1 MIKQEWK
8 NILKNHWIQIVL
20 VALIL
25 IPSIYTVVFLGSMWD
40 PYGNSG
46 DLPVAVVNKDKAV
59 EYNDKK
65 LDVGDQLVKKL
76 KDNDSLDF
84 HFVNSKEANKGLKD
98 GDYYMVITIP
108 SNFSKNATTLLDK
121 NPKKMV
127 LNYTT
132 NPGTNYVASK
142 MDDSAIA
149 KIKAEVSASVTKTY
163 AETIF
168 TSIGTMSDGFA
179 EASDG
184 TQQLSDG
191 MTQLED
197 GNKTISD
204 NLKVLASSS
213 LTFKDG
219 TNTLTKGLKDYTNGV
234 VTVNNGIYQLKTGVG
249 TLGSATPTL
258 ASGVSDLNTGAQA
271 LNKGVSDYTAGV
283 SQALAGANQ
292 LVENNTEL
300 NAGVKSLGE
309 GAEKLVAGN
318 QQVVDGVKKLQQNLE
333 ASKQKMVASQDSLT
347 QLSKGK
353 KSLDSYATLIKTLN
367 SNAAS
372 LNNQGL
378 TAYAEQLTKIAN
390 TLLLNGMTREQI
402 DQCTIPN
409 VFSLANYLP
418 ASAYPNGIDS
428 YMDSV
433 ATYTTGADTAINTL
447 SSSTKSSLKDLDVA
461 LNGGTLTDGTKVPTG
476 LVSGT
481 QTVQAGLN
489 EVNAKVN
496 GGKYVT
502 VDNDGNIKQVTVDSK
517 DALVAGV
524 QAYTAGVDSLQKGLT
539 QIADNNTALTSGAT
553 ALADGTSKL
562 NSNVPE
568 LTKGITALTSGVD
581 QLATGTSTLVSNN
594 ATLMNGA
601 NQLSDGAGQIS
612 DGASKLAAGS
622 DTLGDGI
629 KSAADGVTTLNDALK
644 SGAEESQID
653 STDKTTDMV
662 ATPVETN
669 HKEISKV
676 ENNGHAMAPYM
687 MSVGLYVTCLAFA
700 LMYPIRHGIKKAENA
715 WKYWASKATVM
726 YTVSTLAAIVM
737 VTALRL
743 INGFEPVNLGLTYL
757 LAILVSAAFM
767 SLVMLLSLTTG
778 FIGDF
783 LLLVF
788 MIVNLGGSAGTYPL
802 DTGPAIY
809 KAIHKFVPYTYSVD
823 GFRKTIS
830 MTAPSISVEI
840 AVFAGILIVCSLLT
854 VVYFKYKNK
863 EDKHTIPQMFEEV
876 NSTKAE

>member
-84 HFVNSKEANKGLKD
+84 HFVNSKEANKGLKN

-234 VTVNNGIYQLKTGVG
+234 VTVNNGIYQLKTGV
-249 TLGSATPTL
+249 
-258 ASGVSDLNTGAQA
+258 
-271 LNKGVSDYTAGV
+271 SDYTAGV
-283 SQALAGANQ
+283 SQALVGANQ
-292 LVENNTEL
+292 LVENNTAL
-300 NAGVKSLGE
+300 NEGVKALGE

-333 ASKQKMVASQDSLT
+333 TSKKTMAASQDSLT

-378 TAYAEQLTKIAN
+378 TAYADQLTKIAN

-402 DQCTIPN
+402 DQCTIPG

-433 ATYTTGADTAINTL
+433 ATYTTGASTAINTL
-447 SSSTKSSLKDLDVA
+447 SSSTKSSLNDLDAA

-539 QIADNNTALTSGAT
+539 QIAGNNTT
-553 ALADGTSKL
+553 
-562 NSNVPE
+562 
-568 LTKGITALTSGVD
+568 LTSGVD

-644 SGAEESQID
+644 SGAEESKID

-662 ATPVETN
+662 ATPVETS

-687 MSVGLYVTCLAFA
+687 MSVGLYVACLAFA

-863 EDKHTIPQMFEEV
+863 EDKHAIPQMFEEV

>member
-84 HFVNSKEANKGLKD
+84 HFVNSKEANKGLKN

-300 NAGVKSLGE
+300 NTGVKALGE

-318 QQVVDGVKKLQQNLE
+318 QQVVDGVKKLQENLE
-333 ASKQKMVASQDSLT
+333 TSKKTMAASQDSLT
-347 QLSKGK
+347 QLSDGK
-353 KSLDSYATLIKTLN
+353 TSLDNYATLIKTLN
-367 SNAAS
+367 AS
-372 LNNQGL
+372 GDAKKQGIASKLL
-378 TAYAEQLTKIAN
+378 TSGMSRAEIDAYRLT
-390 TLLLNGMTREQI
+390 
-402 DQCTIPN
+402 
-409 VFSLANYLP
+409 NYFP
-418 ASAYPNGIDS
+418 VDKYKDGVAS
-428 YMDSV
+428 YMDLV
-433 ATYTTGADTAINTL
+433 ATYTTGASTAINTL
-447 SSSTKSSLKDLDVA
+447 SSSTKSSLNDLDAA

-644 SGAEESQID
+644 SGAEESKID

-662 ATPVETN
+662 ATPVETS

-863 EDKHTIPQMFEEV
+863 EDKHAIPQMFEEV

>member
-234 VTVNNGIYQLKTGVG
+234 VTVNNGIYQLKTGV
-249 TLGSATPTL
+249 
-258 ASGVSDLNTGAQA
+258 
-271 LNKGVSDYTAGV
+271 SDYTSGV
-283 SQALAGANQ
+283 SQALVGANQ

-300 NAGVKSLGE
+300 NAGVKALGE

-318 QQVVDGVKKLQQNLE
+318 QQVVDGVKKLQENLE
-333 ASKQKMVASQDSLT
+333 TSKKTMAASQDSLT
-347 QLSKGK
+347 QLSDGK
-353 KSLDSYATLIKTLN
+353 TSLDNYATLIKTLN
-367 SNAAS
+367 AS
-372 LNNQGL
+372 GDAQKQGIASKLLTSGMSRAEIDAYGL
-378 TAYAEQLTKIAN
+378 T
-390 TLLLNGMTREQI
+390 
-402 DQCTIPN
+402 
-409 VFSLANYLP
+409 NYFP
-418 ASAYPNGIDS
+418 VDKYKDGVAS

-433 ATYTTGADTAINTL
+433 ATYTTGASTAINTL

-539 QIADNNTALTSGAT
+539 QIADNNTALTSG
-553 ALADGTSKL
+553 
-562 NSNVPE
+562 
-568 LTKGITALTSGVD
+568 VD
-581 QLATGTSTLVSNN
+581 QLTSGTSTLVSNN

-629 KSAADGVTTLNDALK
+629 KSAADGVTTLNGALK
-644 SGAEESQID
+644 SGAEESKID
-653 STDKTTDMV
+653 STNKTTDMV
-662 ATPVETN
+662 ATPVETS

-863 EDKHTIPQMFEEV
+863 EDKHAIPQMFEEV

>member
-65 LDVGDQLVKKL
+65 LDVGDQLVSKL

-149 KIKAEVSASVTKTY
+149 KIKAEVSSSVTKTY

-219 TNTLTKGLKDYTNGV
+219 TNTLTKGLKDYTDGV

-249 TLGSATPTL
+249 ALGSATPTL
-258 ASGVSDLNTGAQA
+258 ASGISQLDSGANT
-271 LNKGVSDYTAGV
+271 LSKGVSDYTAGV

-292 LVENNTEL
+292 LVENNTAL
-300 NAGVKSLGE
+300 NAGVSALGE

-318 QQVVDGVKKLQQNLE
+318 QQVVDGLATVSASLQSSLSEDNVAKIQE
-333 ASKQKMVASQDSLT
+333 ATSGNDSLV
-347 QLSKGK
+347 S
-353 KSLDSYATLIKTLN
+353 
-367 SNAAS
+367 
-372 LNNQGL
+372 
-378 TAYAEQLTKIAN
+378 AN
-390 TLLLNGMTREQI
+390 TLLNGMLGNEQLK
-402 DQCTIPN
+402 Q
-409 VFSLANYLP
+409 LGLKWL
-418 ASAYPNGIDS
+418 DS
-428 YMDSV
+428 NLSETE
-433 ATYTTGADTAINTL
+433 ATMAGTAIATATGKTEQEKAVIIGTLNKYSYNAIVSKVSSGNKEAISKL
-447 SSSTKSSLKDLDVA
+447 SSGLTELNAAV
-461 LNGGTLTDGTKVPTG
+461 NGGTIHDASGKEVQTEG
-476 LVSGT
+476 LLKGSK
-481 QTVQAGLN
+481 TVQAGLN
-489 EVNAKVN
+489 NVSASLN
-496 GGKYVT
+496 GGTYIN
-502 VDNDGNIKQVTVDSK
+502 DNGTTTEIKAEN
-517 DALVAGV
+517 ALVSGV
-524 QAYTAGVDSLQKGLT
+524 QAYTAGVTSLQEGLQ
-539 QIADNNTALTSGAT
+539 QIAGNNTALTSGAT

-562 NSNVPE
+562 NSNVPA
-568 LTKGITALTSGVD
+568 LTQGITALTKGVD

-601 NQLSDGAGQIS
+601 NQLASGAGQIS
-612 DGASKLAAGS
+612 DGAGKLAAGS

-644 SGAEESQID
+644 SGAEESKID

-662 ATPVETN
+662 ATPVETS

-687 MSVGLYVTCLAFA
+687 MSVGLYVACLAFA

-715 WKYWASKATVM
+715 LKYWASKATVM
-726 YTVSTLAAIVM
+726 YTVSTLAAIAM

-767 SLVMLLSLTTG
+767 SLVILLSLTTG

-788 MIVNLGGSAGTYPL
+788 MIINLGGSAGTYPL

-830 MTAPSISVEI
+830 MTAPSLSVEF
-840 AVFAGILIVCSLLT
+840 AVFVGIIVVCSILT
-854 VVYFKYKNK
+854 IVYFKYKNK
-863 EDKHTIPQMFEEV
+863 EDKHVIPQMFEEV

>member
-84 HFVNSKEANKGLKD
+84 HFVNSKEANKGLKN

-234 VTVNNGIYQLKTGVG
+234 VTVNNGIYQLKTGV
-249 TLGSATPTL
+249 
-258 ASGVSDLNTGAQA
+258 
-271 LNKGVSDYTAGV
+271 SDYTAGV
-283 SQALAGANQ
+283 SQALVGANQ
-292 LVENNTEL
+292 LVENNTAL
-300 NAGVKSLGE
+300 NEGVKALGE

-318 QQVVDGVKKLQQNLE
+318 QQVVDGVKKLQENLE
-333 ASKQKMVASQDSLT
+333 TSKKTMAASQDSLT
-347 QLSKGK
+347 QLSDGK
-353 KSLDSYATLIKTLN
+353 TSLDNYATLIKTLN
-367 SNAAS
+367 AS
-372 LNNQGL
+372 GDAQKQGIASKLLTSGMSRAEIDAYGL
-378 TAYAEQLTKIAN
+378 T
-390 TLLLNGMTREQI
+390 
-402 DQCTIPN
+402 
-409 VFSLANYLP
+409 NYFP
-418 ASAYPNGIDS
+418 VDKYKDGVAS

-433 ATYTTGADTAINTL
+433 AAYTTGASTAINTL
-447 SSSTKSSLKDLDVA
+447 SSSTKSSLNDLDAA

-502 VDNDGNIKQVTVDSK
+502 VDNDGNIQQVTVDSK

-539 QIADNNTALTSGAT
+539 QIAGNNTT
-553 ALADGTSKL
+553 
-562 NSNVPE
+562 
-568 LTKGITALTSGVD
+568 LTSGVD

-644 SGAEESQID
+644 SGAEESKID

-662 ATPVETN
+662 ATPVETS

-687 MSVGLYVTCLAFA
+687 MSVGLYVACLAFA

-726 YTVSTLAAIVM
+726 YTVSTLAAIIM

>member
-84 HFVNSKEANKGLKD
+84 HFVNSKEANKGLKN

-249 TLGSATPTL
+249 
-258 ASGVSDLNTGAQA
+258 
-271 LNKGVSDYTAGV
+271 DYTAGV

-292 LVENNTEL
+292 LVENNTAL
-300 NAGVKSLGE
+300 NVGVKALGE

-318 QQVVDGVKKLQQNLE
+318 QQVVDGVKKLQENLE
-333 ASKQKMVASQDSLT
+333 TSKKTMAASQDSLT

-378 TAYAEQLTKIAN
+378 TAYADQLTKIAN
-390 TLLLNGMTREQI
+390 TLLLNGMTRDQI
-402 DQCTIPN
+402 DQCTIPG

-418 ASAYPNGIDS
+418 ASTYPNGIDS

-447 SSSTKSSLKDLDVA
+447 SSSTKSSLNDLDAA

-539 QIADNNTALTSGAT
+539 QIADNNTT
-553 ALADGTSKL
+553 
-562 NSNVPE
+562 
-568 LTKGITALTSGVD
+568 LTSGVD

-644 SGAEESQID
+644 SGAEESKID

-662 ATPVETN
+662 ATPVETS

-809 KAIHKFVPYTYSVD
+809 KVIHKFVPYTYSVD

-840 AVFAGILIVCSLLT
+840 AVFAGIFIVCSLLT

-863 EDKHTIPQMFEEV
+863 EDKHAIPQMFEEV

>member
-292 LVENNTEL
+292 LVENNTAL
-300 NAGVKSLGE
+300 NAGVKALGE
-309 GAEKLVAGN
+309 GAEKLVVGN
-318 QQVVDGVKKLQQNLE
+318 QQVVDGVKKLQENLE
-333 ASKQKMVASQDSLT
+333 TSKKTIAASQDSLT
-347 QLSKGK
+347 QLSDGK
-353 KSLDSYATLIKTLN
+353 TSLDNYATLIKTLN
-367 SNAAS
+367 AS
-372 LNNQGL
+372 GDAKKQGIASKLLTSGMSRAEIDAYGL
-378 TAYAEQLTKIAN
+378 TKYFPVDKYKDGVA
-390 TLLLNGMTREQI
+390 
-402 DQCTIPN
+402 
-409 VFSLANYLP
+409 
-418 ASAYPNGIDS
+418 S

-433 ATYTTGADTAINTL
+433 ATYTTGASTAINTL
-447 SSSTKSSLKDLDVA
+447 SSSTKSSLNDLDAA

-629 KSAADGVTTLNDALK
+629 KSAADGVTTLNGALK
-644 SGAEESQID
+644 SGAEESKID

-662 ATPVETN
+662 ATPVETS

-863 EDKHTIPQMFEEV
+863 EDKHAIPQMFEEV

>member
-234 VTVNNGIYQLKTGVG
+234 VTVNNGIYQLKTGV
-249 TLGSATPTL
+249 
-258 ASGVSDLNTGAQA
+258 
-271 LNKGVSDYTAGV
+271 SDYTSGV
-283 SQALAGANQ
+283 SQALVGANQ

-300 NAGVKSLGE
+300 NAGVKALGE

-318 QQVVDGVKKLQQNLE
+318 QQVVDGVKKLQENLE
-333 ASKQKMVASQDSLT
+333 TSKKTMAASQDSLT
-347 QLSKGK
+347 QLSDGK
-353 KSLDSYATLIKTLN
+353 TSLDNYATLIKTLN
-367 SNAAS
+367 AS
-372 LNNQGL
+372 GDAQKQGIASKLLTSGMSRAEIDAYGL
-378 TAYAEQLTKIAN
+378 T
-390 TLLLNGMTREQI
+390 
-402 DQCTIPN
+402 
-409 VFSLANYLP
+409 NYFP
-418 ASAYPNGIDS
+418 VDKYKDGVAS

-433 ATYTTGADTAINTL
+433 ATYTTGASTAINTL

-539 QIADNNTALTSGAT
+539 QIADNNTALTSG
-553 ALADGTSKL
+553 
-562 NSNVPE
+562 
-568 LTKGITALTSGVD
+568 VD
-581 QLATGTSTLVSNN
+581 QLTSGTSTLVSNN

-612 DGASKLAAGS
+612 GGASKLAAGS

-644 SGAEESQID
+644 SGAEESKID

-662 ATPVETN
+662 ATPVETS

-743 INGFEPVNLGLTYL
+743 INGFEPVNLDLTYL

>member
-234 VTVNNGIYQLKTGVG
+234 VTVNNGIYQLKTGV
-249 TLGSATPTL
+249 
-258 ASGVSDLNTGAQA
+258 
-271 LNKGVSDYTAGV
+271 SDYTSGV
-283 SQALAGANQ
+283 SQALVGANQ

-300 NAGVKSLGE
+300 NAGVKALGE

-318 QQVVDGVKKLQQNLE
+318 QQVVDGVKKLQENLE
-333 ASKQKMVASQDSLT
+333 TSKKTMAASQDSLT
-347 QLSKGK
+347 QLSDGK
-353 KSLDSYATLIKTLN
+353 TSLDNYATLIKTLN
-367 SNAAS
+367 AS
-372 LNNQGL
+372 GDAQKQGIASKLLTSGMSRAEIDAYGL
-378 TAYAEQLTKIAN
+378 T
-390 TLLLNGMTREQI
+390 
-402 DQCTIPN
+402 
-409 VFSLANYLP
+409 NYFP
-418 ASAYPNGIDS
+418 VDKYKDGVAS

-433 ATYTTGADTAINTL
+433 ATYTTGASTAINTL

-539 QIADNNTALTSGAT
+539 QIADNNTALTSG
-553 ALADGTSKL
+553 
-562 NSNVPE
+562 
-568 LTKGITALTSGVD
+568 VD
-581 QLATGTSTLVSNN
+581 QLTSGTSTLVSNN

-644 SGAEESQID
+644 SGAEESKID

-662 ATPVETN
+662 ATPVETS

>member
-84 HFVNSKEANKGLKD
+84 HFVNSKEANKGLKN

-108 SNFSKNATTLLDK
+108 RNFSKNATTLLDK

-249 TLGSATPTL
+249 
-258 ASGVSDLNTGAQA
+258 
-271 LNKGVSDYTAGV
+271 DYTAGV

-292 LVENNTEL
+292 LVENNTAL
-300 NAGVKSLGE
+300 NEGVKALGE

-318 QQVVDGVKKLQQNLE
+318 QQVVDGVKKLQENLE
-333 ASKQKMVASQDSLT
+333 TSKKTMAASQDSLT

-378 TAYAEQLTKIAN
+378 TAYADQLTKIAN

-402 DQCTIPN
+402 DQCTIPG

-418 ASAYPNGIDS
+418 ASAYPNGIAS

-433 ATYTTGADTAINTL
+433 ATYTTGASTAINTL
-447 SSSTKSSLKDLDVA
+447 SSSTKSSLNDLDAA

-517 DALVAGV
+517 DALVSGV

-539 QIADNNTALTSGAT
+539 QIADNN
-553 ALADGTSKL
+553 
-562 NSNVPE
+562 
-568 LTKGITALTSGVD
+568 TALTSGVD

-644 SGAEESQID
+644 SGAEESKID

-662 ATPVETN
+662 ATPVETS

-687 MSVGLYVTCLAFA
+687 MSVGLYVACLAFA

>member
-234 VTVNNGIYQLKTGVG
+234 VAVNNGIYQLKTGVG

-292 LVENNTEL
+292 LVENNTAL
-300 NAGVKSLGE
+300 NAGVKALGE
-309 GAEKLVAGN
+309 GAEKLVVGN
-318 QQVVDGVKKLQQNLE
+318 QQVVDGVKKLQENLE
-333 ASKQKMVASQDSLT
+333 TSKKTMAASQDSLT
-347 QLSKGK
+347 QLSDGK
-353 KSLDSYATLIKTLN
+353 TSLDNYATLIKTLN
-367 SNAAS
+367 SSGDAQKQGIAS
-372 LNNQGL
+372 KLLTSGMSRAEIDAYGL
-378 TAYAEQLTKIAN
+378 TKYFPVDKYKDGVA
-390 TLLLNGMTREQI
+390 
-402 DQCTIPN
+402 
-409 VFSLANYLP
+409 
-418 ASAYPNGIDS
+418 S

-433 ATYTTGADTAINTL
+433 ATYTTGASTAINTL
-447 SSSTKSSLKDLDVA
+447 SSSTKSSLNDLDAA

-629 KSAADGVTTLNDALK
+629 KSAADGVTTLNGALK
-644 SGAEESQID
+644 SGAEESKID
-653 STDKTTDMV
+653 STDKTTDML
-662 ATPVETN
+662 ATPVETS

-863 EDKHTIPQMFEEV
+863 EDKHAIPQMFEEV

>member
-46 DLPVAVVNKDKAV
+46 NLPVAVVNKDKAV
-59 EYNDKK
+59 DYNDKK
-65 LDVGDQLVKKL
+65 LDVGNQLVDKL

-292 LVENNTEL
+292 LVENNTAL
-300 NAGVKSLGE
+300 NVGVKALGE
-309 GAEKLVAGN
+309 GAEKLVVGN
-318 QQVVDGVKKLQQNLE
+318 QQVVDGVKKLQENLE
-333 ASKQKMVASQDSLT
+333 TSKKTMAASQDSLT
-347 QLSKGK
+347 QLSDGK
-353 KSLDSYATLIKTLN
+353 TSLDNYATLIKTLN
-367 SNAAS
+367 AS
-372 LNNQGL
+372 GDAKKQGIASKLLTSGMSRAEIDAYGL
-378 TAYAEQLTKIAN
+378 TKYFPVDKYKDGVA
-390 TLLLNGMTREQI
+390 
-402 DQCTIPN
+402 
-409 VFSLANYLP
+409 
-418 ASAYPNGIDS
+418 S

-433 ATYTTGADTAINTL
+433 ATYTTGASTAINTL
-447 SSSTKSSLKDLDVA
+447 SSSTKSSLNDLDAA

-629 KSAADGVTTLNDALK
+629 KSAADGVTTLNGALK

-662 ATPVETN
+662 ATPVETS

-863 EDKHTIPQMFEEV
+863 EDKHAIPQMFEEV

>member
-46 DLPVAVVNKDKAV
+46 NLPVAVVNKDKAV
-59 EYNDKK
+59 DYNDKK
-65 LDVGDQLVKKL
+65 LDVGNQLVDKL

-258 ASGVSDLNTGAQA
+258 ASGVSDLNAGAQA

-292 LVENNTEL
+292 LVENNTAL
-300 NAGVKSLGE
+300 NAGVKALGE
-309 GAEKLVAGN
+309 GAEKLVVGN
-318 QQVVDGVKKLQQNLE
+318 QQVVDGVKKLQENLE
-333 ASKQKMVASQDSLT
+333 TSKKTMAASQDSLT
-347 QLSKGK
+347 QLSDGK
-353 KSLDSYATLIKTLN
+353 KSLDNYATLIKTLN
-367 SNAAS
+367 SSGDAQKQGIAS
-372 LNNQGL
+372 KLLTSGMSRAEIDAYGL
-378 TAYAEQLTKIAN
+378 TKYFPVDKYKDGVA
-390 TLLLNGMTREQI
+390 
-402 DQCTIPN
+402 
-409 VFSLANYLP
+409 
-418 ASAYPNGIDS
+418 S

-433 ATYTTGADTAINTL
+433 ATYTTGASTAINTL
-447 SSSTKSSLKDLDVA
+447 SSSTKSSLNDLDAA
-461 LNGGTLTDGTKVPTG
+461 LNGGILTDGTKVPTG

-629 KSAADGVTTLNDALK
+629 KSAADGVTTLNGALK
-644 SGAEESQID
+644 SGAEESKID

-662 ATPVETN
+662 ATPVETS

-863 EDKHTIPQMFEEV
+863 EDKHAIPQMFEEV

>member
-84 HFVNSKEANKGLKD
+84 HFVNSKEANKGLKN

-168 TSIGTMSDGFA
+168 TSIGTMSNGFA

-300 NAGVKSLGE
+300 NAGVKALGE

-318 QQVVDGVKKLQQNLE
+318 QQVVDGVKKLQENLE
-333 ASKQKMVASQDSLT
+333 TSKKTMAASQDSLT
-347 QLSKGK
+347 QLSDGK
-353 KSLDSYATLIKTLN
+353 TSLDNYATLIKTLN
-367 SNAAS
+367 AS
-372 LNNQGL
+372 GDAQKQGIASKLLTSGMSRAEIVAYGL
-378 TAYAEQLTKIAN
+378 T
-390 TLLLNGMTREQI
+390 
-402 DQCTIPN
+402 
-409 VFSLANYLP
+409 NYFP
-418 ASAYPNGIDS
+418 VDKYKDGVAS

-433 ATYTTGADTAINTL
+433 ATYTTGASTAINTL
-447 SSSTKSSLKDLDVA
+447 SSSTKSSLNDLDAA

-539 QIADNNTALTSGAT
+539 QIADNNTALTSG
-553 ALADGTSKL
+553 
-562 NSNVPE
+562 
-568 LTKGITALTSGVD
+568 VD

-644 SGAEESQID
+644 SGAEESKID

-662 ATPVETN
+662 ATPVETS

-863 EDKHTIPQMFEEV
+863 EDKHAIPQMFEEV

>member
-84 HFVNSKEANKGLKD
+84 HFVNSKEANKGLKN

-219 TNTLTKGLKDYTNGV
+219 TNTLTKGLKNYTNGV

-249 TLGSATPTL
+249 
-258 ASGVSDLNTGAQA
+258 
-271 LNKGVSDYTAGV
+271 DYTAGV

-292 LVENNTEL
+292 LVENNTAL
-300 NAGVKSLGE
+300 NEGVKALGE

-318 QQVVDGVKKLQQNLE
+318 QQVVDGVKKLQENLE
-333 ASKQKMVASQDSLT
+333 TSKKTMAASQDSLT

-378 TAYAEQLTKIAN
+378 TAYADQLTKIAN

-402 DQCTIPN
+402 DQCTIPG

-447 SSSTKSSLKDLDVA
+447 SSSTKSSLNDLDAA

-539 QIADNNTALTSGAT
+539 QIAGNNTT
-553 ALADGTSKL
+553 
-562 NSNVPE
+562 
-568 LTKGITALTSGVD
+568 LTSGVD

-644 SGAEESQID
+644 SGAEESKID

-662 ATPVETN
+662 ATPVETS

-687 MSVGLYVTCLAFA
+687 MSVGLYVACLAFA

>member
-46 DLPVAVVNKDKAV
+46 NLPVAVVNKDKAV
-59 EYNDKK
+59 DYNDKK
-65 LDVGDQLVKKL
+65 LDVGNQLVDKL

-234 VTVNNGIYQLKTGVG
+234 VAVNNGIYQLKTGVG

-258 ASGVSDLNTGAQA
+258 ASGVSDLNIGAQA

-292 LVENNTEL
+292 LVENNTAL
-300 NAGVKSLGE
+300 NAGVKALGE
-309 GAEKLVAGN
+309 GAEKLVVGN
-318 QQVVDGVKKLQQNLE
+318 QQVVDGVKKLQENLE
-333 ASKQKMVASQDSLT
+333 TSKKTMAASQDSLT
-347 QLSKGK
+347 QLSDGK
-353 KSLDSYATLIKTLN
+353 TSLDNYATLIKTLN
-367 SNAAS
+367 AS
-372 LNNQGL
+372 GDAKKQGIASKLLTSGMSRAEIDAYGL
-378 TAYAEQLTKIAN
+378 TKYFPVDKYKDGVA
-390 TLLLNGMTREQI
+390 
-402 DQCTIPN
+402 
-409 VFSLANYLP
+409 
-418 ASAYPNGIDS
+418 S

-433 ATYTTGADTAINTL
+433 ATYTTGASTAINTL
-447 SSSTKSSLKDLDVA
+447 SSSTKSSLNDLDAA

-644 SGAEESQID
+644 SGAEESKID

-662 ATPVETN
+662 ATPVETS

-863 EDKHTIPQMFEEV
+863 EDKHAIPQMFEEV

>member
-84 HFVNSKEANKGLKD
+84 HFVNSKEANKGLKN

-234 VTVNNGIYQLKTGVG
+234 VAVNNGIYQLKTGVG

-258 ASGVSDLNTGAQA
+258 ASGVSDLNAGAQA

-292 LVENNTEL
+292 LVENNTAL
-300 NAGVKSLGE
+300 NAGVKALGE
-309 GAEKLVAGN
+309 GAEKLVVGN
-318 QQVVDGVKKLQQNLE
+318 QQVVDGVKKLQENLE
-333 ASKQKMVASQDSLT
+333 TSKKTMAASQDSLT
-347 QLSKGK
+347 QLSDGK
-353 KSLDSYATLIKTLN
+353 TSLDNYATLIKTLN
-367 SNAAS
+367 AS
-372 LNNQGL
+372 GDAKKQGIASKLLTSGMSRAEIDAYGL
-378 TAYAEQLTKIAN
+378 TKYFPVDKYKDGVA
-390 TLLLNGMTREQI
+390 
-402 DQCTIPN
+402 
-409 VFSLANYLP
+409 
-418 ASAYPNGIDS
+418 S

-433 ATYTTGADTAINTL
+433 ATYTTGASTAINTL
-447 SSSTKSSLKDLDVA
+447 SSSTKSSLNDLDAA

-568 LTKGITALTSGVD
+568 LTKGITALTSAVD

-662 ATPVETN
+662 ATPVETS

-863 EDKHTIPQMFEEV
+863 EDKHAIPQMFEEV

>member
-84 HFVNSKEANKGLKD
+84 HFVNSKEANKGLRN

-292 LVENNTEL
+292 LVENNTAL
-300 NAGVKSLGE
+300 NAGVKALGE

-318 QQVVDGVKKLQQNLE
+318 QQVVDGVKKLQENLE
-333 ASKQKMVASQDSLT
+333 TSKKTMAASQDSLT
-347 QLSKGK
+347 QLSDGK
-353 KSLDSYATLIKTLN
+353 TSLDNYATLIKTLN
-367 SNAAS
+367 AS
-372 LNNQGL
+372 GDAQKQGIASKLLTSGMSRAEIDAYGL
-378 TAYAEQLTKIAN
+378 TKYFPVDKYKDGVA
-390 TLLLNGMTREQI
+390 
-402 DQCTIPN
+402 
-409 VFSLANYLP
+409 
-418 ASAYPNGIDS
+418 S

-433 ATYTTGADTAINTL
+433 ATYTTGASTAINTL
-447 SSSTKSSLKDLDVA
+447 SSSTKSSLNDLDAA

-476 LVSGT
+476 LISGT

-612 DGASKLAAGS
+612 DGASKLSTGS

-644 SGAEESQID
+644 SGAEESKID

-662 ATPVETN
+662 ATPVETS

-743 INGFEPVNLGLTYL
+743 INGFEPVNLDLTYL

-863 EDKHTIPQMFEEV
+863 EDKHAIPQMFEEV

>member
-234 VTVNNGIYQLKTGVG
+234 VTVNNGIYQLKTGV
-249 TLGSATPTL
+249 
-258 ASGVSDLNTGAQA
+258 
-271 LNKGVSDYTAGV
+271 SDYTSGV
-283 SQALAGANQ
+283 SQALVGANQ

-300 NAGVKSLGE
+300 NAGVKALGE

-318 QQVVDGVKKLQQNLE
+318 QQVVDGVKKLQENLE
-333 ASKQKMVASQDSLT
+333 TSKKTMAVSQDSLT
-347 QLSKGK
+347 QLSDGK
-353 KSLDSYATLIKTLN
+353 TSLDNYATLIKTLN
-367 SNAAS
+367 AS
-372 LNNQGL
+372 GDAQKQGIASKLLTSGMSRAEIDAYGL
-378 TAYAEQLTKIAN
+378 T
-390 TLLLNGMTREQI
+390 
-402 DQCTIPN
+402 
-409 VFSLANYLP
+409 NYFP
-418 ASAYPNGIDS
+418 VDKYKDGVAS

-433 ATYTTGADTAINTL
+433 ATYTTGASTAINTL

-539 QIADNNTALTSGAT
+539 QIADNNTALTSG
-553 ALADGTSKL
+553 
-562 NSNVPE
+562 
-568 LTKGITALTSGVD
+568 VD
-581 QLATGTSTLVSNN
+581 QLTSGTSTLVSNN

-629 KSAADGVTTLNDALK
+629 KSAADGVTTLNGALK
-644 SGAEESQID
+644 SGAEESKID

-662 ATPVETN
+662 ATPVETS

-830 MTAPSISVEI
+830 MIAPSISVEI

-863 EDKHTIPQMFEEV
+863 EDKHAIPQMFEEV

>member
-84 HFVNSKEANKGLKD
+84 HFVNSKEANKGLKN

-234 VTVNNGIYQLKTGVG
+234 VTVNNGIYQLKTGV
-249 TLGSATPTL
+249 
-258 ASGVSDLNTGAQA
+258 
-271 LNKGVSDYTAGV
+271 SDYTAGV
-283 SQALAGANQ
+283 SQALVGANQ
-292 LVENNTEL
+292 LVENNTAL
-300 NAGVKSLGE
+300 NEGVKALGE

-318 QQVVDGVKKLQQNLE
+318 QQVVDGVKKLQENLE
-333 ASKQKMVASQDSLT
+333 TSKKTMAASQDSLT

-378 TAYAEQLTKIAN
+378 TAYADQLTKIAN

-402 DQCTIPN
+402 DQCTIPG

-433 ATYTTGADTAINTL
+433 ATYTTGASTAINTL
-447 SSSTKSSLKDLDVA
+447 SSSTKSSLNDLDAA

-502 VDNDGNIKQVTVDSK
+502 VDKDGNIKQVTVDSK

-539 QIADNNTALTSGAT
+539 QIADNNTT
-553 ALADGTSKL
+553 
-562 NSNVPE
+562 
-568 LTKGITALTSGVD
+568 LTSGVD

-601 NQLSDGAGQIS
+601 GQISDGAGQIS

-644 SGAEESQID
+644 SGAEESKID

-662 ATPVETN
+662 ATPVETS

-863 EDKHTIPQMFEEV
+863 EDKHAIPQMFEEV

>member
-84 HFVNSKEANKGLKD
+84 HFVNSKEANKGLKN

-292 LVENNTEL
+292 LVENNTAL
-300 NAGVKSLGE
+300 NAGVKALGE
-309 GAEKLVAGN
+309 GAEKLVVGN
-318 QQVVDGVKKLQQNLE
+318 QQVVDGVKKLQENLE
-333 ASKQKMVASQDSLT
+333 TSKKTMAASQDSLT
-347 QLSKGK
+347 QLSDGK
-353 KSLDSYATLIKTLN
+353 TSLDNYATLIKTLN
-367 SNAAS
+367 SSGDAQKQGIAS
-372 LNNQGL
+372 KLLTSGMSRAEIDAYGL
-378 TAYAEQLTKIAN
+378 TKYFPVDKYKDGVA
-390 TLLLNGMTREQI
+390 
-402 DQCTIPN
+402 
-409 VFSLANYLP
+409 
-418 ASAYPNGIDS
+418 S

-433 ATYTTGADTAINTL
+433 ATYTTGASTAINTL
-447 SSSTKSSLKDLDVA
+447 SSSTKSSLNDLDAA

-539 QIADNNTALTSGAT
+539 QIADNNKALTSGAT

-629 KSAADGVTTLNDALK
+629 KSAADGVTTLNGALK
-644 SGAEESQID
+644 SGAEESKID

-662 ATPVETN
+662 ATPVETS

-863 EDKHTIPQMFEEV
+863 EDKHAIPQMFEEV

>member
-65 LDVGDQLVKKL
+65 LDVGDQLVSNL

-108 SNFSKNATTLLDK
+108 KNFSKNATTLLDK

-168 TSIGTMSDGFA
+168 SSIGTMSDGFA

-219 TNTLTKGLKDYTNGV
+219 TNTLTKGLKSYTDGV
-234 VTVNNGIYQLKTGVG
+234 VTVNNGIYQLKNGVG

-258 ASGVSDLNTGAQA
+258 AKGIGDLNTGAQS
-271 LNKGVSDYTAGV
+271 LSKGVSDYTAGV
-283 SQALAGANQ
+283 NQALAGANQ
-292 LVENNTEL
+292 LVANNEALTSG
-300 NAGVKSLGE
+300 ATKLGK
-309 GAEKLVAGN
+309 GAKDLVAGN
-318 QQVVDGVKKLQQNLE
+318 QQVVDGLTTVSASLQSSLSEDN
-333 ASKQKMVASQDSLT
+333 QKDLNKAVSANDSLKTISGVLT
-347 QLSKGK
+347 QLLENDLTKQYAIDWMNTKMPEAVYNKLVAVKPELAAAKEVLLNYSYNDFVNEVTSGNKKAISKLSSG
-353 KSLDSYATLIKTLN
+353 LTEL
-367 SNAAS
+367 NAA
-372 LNNQGL
+372 
-378 TAYAEQLTKIAN
+378 
-390 TLLLNGMTREQI
+390 
-402 DQCTIPN
+402 
-409 VFSLANYLP
+409 V
-418 ASAYPNGIDS
+418 
-428 YMDSV
+428 
-433 ATYTTGADTAINTL
+433 
-447 SSSTKSSLKDLDVA
+447 
-461 LNGGTLTDGTKVPTG
+461 NGGTIHDASGKEVQTEG
-476 LVSGT
+476 LLKGSKS
-481 QTVQAGLN
+481 VQAGLN
-489 EVNAKVN
+489 NVSASLN
-496 GGKYVT
+496 GGTYIN
-502 VDNDGNIKQVTVDSK
+502 DNGTTTEIKAEN
-517 DALVAGV
+517 ALVAGIKT
-524 QAYTAGVDSLQKGLT
+524 YTAGVTSLQEGLST
-539 QIADNNTALTSGAT
+539 IAGNNTTLTSGAS
-553 ALADGTSKL
+553 ALAKGTSQL
-562 NSNVPE
+562 NSNVPA
-568 LTKGITALTSGVD
+568 LTQGITALSSGVD
-581 QLATGTSTLVSNN
+581 QLANGTSTLVSNN
-594 ATLMNGA
+594 STLMNGA
-601 NQLSDGAGQIS
+601 NQLSSGAGQIS
-612 DGASKLAAGS
+612 DGAGKLAAGS
-622 DTLGDGI
+622 DTLGEGI
-629 KSAADGVTTLNDALK
+629 ESAADGVNTLNDALK
-644 SGAEESQID
+644 SGAEESKID

-662 ATPVETN
+662 ATPVETS

-863 EDKHTIPQMFEEV
+863 EDKHVIPQMFEEV

>member
-84 HFVNSKEANKGLKD
+84 HFVNSKEANKGLKN

-292 LVENNTEL
+292 LVENNTAL
-300 NAGVKSLGE
+300 NAGVKALGE
-309 GAEKLVAGN
+309 GAEKLVVGN
-318 QQVVDGVKKLQQNLE
+318 QQVVDGVKKLQENLE
-333 ASKQKMVASQDSLT
+333 TSKKTMAASQDSLT
-347 QLSKGK
+347 QLSDGK
-353 KSLDSYATLIKTLN
+353 TSLDNYATLIKTLN
-367 SNAAS
+367 AS
-372 LNNQGL
+372 GDAQKQGIASKLLTSGMSRAEIDAYGL
-378 TAYAEQLTKIAN
+378 TKYFPVDKYKDGVA
-390 TLLLNGMTREQI
+390 
-402 DQCTIPN
+402 
-409 VFSLANYLP
+409 
-418 ASAYPNGIDS
+418 S

-433 ATYTTGADTAINTL
+433 ATYTTGASTAINTL
-447 SSSTKSSLKDLDVA
+447 SSSTKSSLNDLDAA

-662 ATPVETN
+662 ATPVETS

-863 EDKHTIPQMFEEV
+863 EDKHAIPQMFEEV

>member
-84 HFVNSKEANKGLKD
+84 HFVNSKEANKGLKN

-292 LVENNTEL
+292 LVENNTAL
-300 NAGVKSLGE
+300 NAGVKALGE

-318 QQVVDGVKKLQQNLE
+318 QQVVDGVKKLQENLE
-333 ASKQKMVASQDSLT
+333 TSKKTMAASQDSLT
-347 QLSKGK
+347 QLSDGK
-353 KSLDSYATLIKTLN
+353 TSLDNYATLIKTLN
-367 SNAAS
+367 AS
-372 LNNQGL
+372 GDAQKQGIASKLLTSGMSRAEIDAYGL
-378 TAYAEQLTKIAN
+378 TKYFPVDKYKDGVA
-390 TLLLNGMTREQI
+390 
-402 DQCTIPN
+402 
-409 VFSLANYLP
+409 
-418 ASAYPNGIDS
+418 S

-433 ATYTTGADTAINTL
+433 ATYTTGASTAINTL
-447 SSSTKSSLKDLDVA
+447 SSSTKSSLNDLDAA

-644 SGAEESQID
+644 SGAEGSKID

-662 ATPVETN
+662 ATPVETS

-876 NSTKAE
+876 NSTKTE

>member
-65 LDVGDQLVKKL
+65 LDVGDQLVDKL

-234 VTVNNGIYQLKTGVG
+234 VAVNNGIYQLKTGVG

-258 ASGVSDLNTGAQA
+258 ASGVSDLNAGAQA

-292 LVENNTEL
+292 LVENNTAL
-300 NAGVKSLGE
+300 NAGVKALGE
-309 GAEKLVAGN
+309 GAEKLVVGN
-318 QQVVDGVKKLQQNLE
+318 QQVVDGVKKLQENLE
-333 ASKQKMVASQDSLT
+333 TSKKTMAASQDSLT
-347 QLSKGK
+347 QLSDGK
-353 KSLDSYATLIKTLN
+353 TSLDNYATLIKTLN
-367 SNAAS
+367 AS
-372 LNNQGL
+372 GDAKKQGIASKLLTSGMSRAEIDAYGL
-378 TAYAEQLTKIAN
+378 TKYFPVDKYKDGVA
-390 TLLLNGMTREQI
+390 
-402 DQCTIPN
+402 
-409 VFSLANYLP
+409 
-418 ASAYPNGIDS
+418 S

-433 ATYTTGADTAINTL
+433 ATYTTGASTAINTL
-447 SSSTKSSLKDLDVA
+447 SSSTKSSLNDLDAA

-629 KSAADGVTTLNDALK
+629 KSAADGVTTLNGALK
-644 SGAEESQID
+644 SGAEESKID

-662 ATPVETN
+662 ATPVETS

-863 EDKHTIPQMFEEV
+863 EDKHAIPQMFEEV

>member
-249 TLGSATPTL
+249 
-258 ASGVSDLNTGAQA
+258 
-271 LNKGVSDYTAGV
+271 DYTAGV

-292 LVENNTEL
+292 LVENNTVL
-300 NAGVKSLGE
+300 NVGVKALGE

-318 QQVVDGVKKLQQNLE
+318 QQVVDGVKKLQENLE
-333 ASKQKMVASQDSLT
+333 TSKKTMAASQDSLI
-347 QLSKGK
+347 QLSDGK
-353 KSLDSYATLIKTLN
+353 TSLDNYATLIKTLN
-367 SNAAS
+367 AS
-372 LNNQGL
+372 GDAQKQGIASKLLTSGMSRAEIDAYGL
-378 TAYAEQLTKIAN
+378 T
-390 TLLLNGMTREQI
+390 
-402 DQCTIPN
+402 
-409 VFSLANYLP
+409 NYFP
-418 ASAYPNGIDS
+418 VDKYKDGVAS

-447 SSSTKSSLKDLDVA
+447 SSSTKSSLNDLDAA

-502 VDNDGNIKQVTVDSK
+502 VDKDGNIKQVTVDSK

-539 QIADNNTALTSGAT
+539 QIADNNTT
-553 ALADGTSKL
+553 
-562 NSNVPE
+562 
-568 LTKGITALTSGVD
+568 LTSGVD

-644 SGAEESQID
+644 SGAEESKID

-662 ATPVETN
+662 ATPVETS

-863 EDKHTIPQMFEEV
+863 EDKHAIPQMFEEV

>member
-84 HFVNSKEANKGLKD
+84 HFVNSKEANKGLKN

-300 NAGVKSLGE
+300 NEGVKALGE

-318 QQVVDGVKKLQQNLE
+318 QQVVDGVKKLQENLE
-333 ASKQKMVASQDSLT
+333 TSKKTMAASQDSLT
-347 QLSKGK
+347 QLSDGK
-353 KSLDSYATLIKTLN
+353 TSLDNYATLIKTLN
-367 SNAAS
+367 ASGDAQKQGIASKLLTSGMSRAEINAY
-372 LNNQGL
+372 GL
-378 TAYAEQLTKIAN
+378 TKYFPVDKYKDGVA
-390 TLLLNGMTREQI
+390 
-402 DQCTIPN
+402 
-409 VFSLANYLP
+409 
-418 ASAYPNGIDS
+418 S

-433 ATYTTGADTAINTL
+433 ATYTTGASTAINTL
-447 SSSTKSSLKDLDVA
+447 SSSTKSSLNDLDAA

-539 QIADNNTALTSGAT
+539 KIADNNTALTSGAT

-644 SGAEESQID
+644 SGAEESKID

-662 ATPVETN
+662 ATPVETS

-863 EDKHTIPQMFEEV
+863 EDKHAIPQMFEEV

>member
-46 DLPVAVVNKDKAV
+46 NLPVAVVNKDKAV
-59 EYNDKK
+59 DYNDKK
-65 LDVGDQLVKKL
+65 LDVGNQLVDKL

-84 HFVNSKEANKGLKD
+84 HFVNSKEANKGLKN

-258 ASGVSDLNTGAQA
+258 ASGVSDLNAGAQA

-292 LVENNTEL
+292 LVENNTAL
-300 NAGVKSLGE
+300 NAGVKALGE
-309 GAEKLVAGN
+309 GAEKLVVGN
-318 QQVVDGVKKLQQNLE
+318 QQVVDGVKKLQENLE
-333 ASKQKMVASQDSLT
+333 TSKKTMAASQDSLT
-347 QLSKGK
+347 QLSDGK
-353 KSLDSYATLIKTLN
+353 TSLDNYATLIKTLN
-367 SNAAS
+367 AS
-372 LNNQGL
+372 GDAKKQGIASKLLTSGMSRAEIDAYGL
-378 TAYAEQLTKIAN
+378 TKYFPVDKYKDGVA
-390 TLLLNGMTREQI
+390 
-402 DQCTIPN
+402 
-409 VFSLANYLP
+409 
-418 ASAYPNGIDS
+418 S

-433 ATYTTGADTAINTL
+433 ATYTTGASTAINTL
-447 SSSTKSSLKDLDVA
+447 SSSTKSSLNDLDAA
-461 LNGGTLTDGTKVPTG
+461 LNGGTLTDGTKIPTG

-629 KSAADGVTTLNDALK
+629 KSAADGVTTLNGALK
-644 SGAEESQID
+644 SGAEESKID

-662 ATPVETN
+662 ATPVETS

-863 EDKHTIPQMFEEV
+863 EDKHAIPQMFEEV

>member
-84 HFVNSKEANKGLKD
+84 HFVNSKEANKGLKN

-249 TLGSATPTL
+249 
-258 ASGVSDLNTGAQA
+258 
-271 LNKGVSDYTAGV
+271 DYTAGV
-283 SQALAGANQ
+283 SQALVGANQ
-292 LVENNTEL
+292 LVENNTAL
-300 NAGVKSLGE
+300 NAGVKALGE

-318 QQVVDGVKKLQQNLE
+318 QQVVDGVKKLQENLE
-333 ASKQKMVASQDSLT
+333 TSKKTMAASQDSLT

-367 SNAAS
+367 SNVAS

-378 TAYAEQLTKIAN
+378 TAYADQLTKIAN
-390 TLLLNGMTREQI
+390 TLLLNGMTRDQI
-402 DQCTIPN
+402 DQCTIPG

-418 ASAYPNGIDS
+418 ASTYPNGIDS

-447 SSSTKSSLKDLDVA
+447 SSSTKSSLNDLDAA

-502 VDNDGNIKQVTVDSK
+502 VDKDGNIKQVTVDSK

-539 QIADNNTALTSGAT
+539 QIADNN
-553 ALADGTSKL
+553 
-562 NSNVPE
+562 
-568 LTKGITALTSGVD
+568 TALTSGVD

-644 SGAEESQID
+644 SGAEESKID

-662 ATPVETN
+662 ATPVETS

-863 EDKHTIPQMFEEV
+863 EDKHAIPQMFEEV

>member
-84 HFVNSKEANKGLKD
+84 HFVNSKEANKGLKN

-234 VTVNNGIYQLKTGVG
+234 VAVNNGIYQLKTGVG

-258 ASGVSDLNTGAQA
+258 ASGVSDLNAGAQA

-292 LVENNTEL
+292 LVENNTAL
-300 NAGVKSLGE
+300 NAGVKALGE
-309 GAEKLVAGN
+309 GAEKLVVGN
-318 QQVVDGVKKLQQNLE
+318 QQVVDGVKKLQENLE
-333 ASKQKMVASQDSLT
+333 TSKKTMAASQDSLT
-347 QLSKGK
+347 QLSDGK
-353 KSLDSYATLIKTLN
+353 TSLDNYATLIKTLN
-367 SNAAS
+367 AS
-372 LNNQGL
+372 GDAKKQGIASKLLTSGMSRAEIDAYGL
-378 TAYAEQLTKIAN
+378 TKYFPVDKYKDGVA
-390 TLLLNGMTREQI
+390 
-402 DQCTIPN
+402 
-409 VFSLANYLP
+409 
-418 ASAYPNGIDS
+418 S

-433 ATYTTGADTAINTL
+433 ATYTTGASTAINTL
-447 SSSTKSSLKDLDVA
+447 SSSTKSSLNDLDAA

-644 SGAEESQID
+644 SGAEESKID

-662 ATPVETN
+662 ATPVETS

-863 EDKHTIPQMFEEV
+863 EDKHAIPQMFEEV

>member
-84 HFVNSKEANKGLKD
+84 HFVNSKEANKGLKN

-258 ASGVSDLNTGAQA
+258 ASGVSDLNAGAQA

-292 LVENNTEL
+292 LVENNTAL
-300 NAGVKSLGE
+300 NAGVKALGE

-318 QQVVDGVKKLQQNLE
+318 QQVVDGVKKLQENLE
-333 ASKQKMVASQDSLT
+333 TSKKTMAASQDSLT
-347 QLSKGK
+347 QLSDGK
-353 KSLDSYATLIKTLN
+353 TSLDNYATLIKTLN
-367 SNAAS
+367 AS
-372 LNNQGL
+372 GDAKKQGIASKLLTSGMSRAEIDAYGL
-378 TAYAEQLTKIAN
+378 TNYFPVDKYK
-390 TLLLNGMTREQI
+390 NG
-402 DQCTIPN
+402 
-409 VFSLANYLP
+409 VA
-418 ASAYPNGIDS
+418 S

-433 ATYTTGADTAINTL
+433 ATYTTGASTAINTL
-447 SSSTKSSLKDLDVA
+447 SSSTKSSLNDLDAA
-461 LNGGTLTDGTKVPTG
+461 LNGGTLTDGTKIPTG

-644 SGAEESQID
+644 SGAEESKID

-662 ATPVETN
+662 ATPVETS

>member
-84 HFVNSKEANKGLKD
+84 HFVNSKEANKGLKN

-149 KIKAEVSASVTKTY
+149 KIKAEVSASVTKTS

-292 LVENNTEL
+292 LVENNTAL
-300 NAGVKSLGE
+300 NAGVKALGE
-309 GAEKLVAGN
+309 GAEKLVVGN
-318 QQVVDGVKKLQQNLE
+318 QQVVDGVKKLQENLE
-333 ASKQKMVASQDSLT
+333 TSKKTMAASQDSLT
-347 QLSKGK
+347 QLSDGK
-353 KSLDSYATLIKTLN
+353 TSLDNYATLIKTLN
-367 SNAAS
+367 AS
-372 LNNQGL
+372 GDAQKQGIASKLLTSGMSRAEIDAYGL
-378 TAYAEQLTKIAN
+378 TKYFPVDKYKDGVA
-390 TLLLNGMTREQI
+390 
-402 DQCTIPN
+402 
-409 VFSLANYLP
+409 
-418 ASAYPNGIDS
+418 S

-433 ATYTTGADTAINTL
+433 ATYTTGASTAINTL
-447 SSSTKSSLKDLDVA
+447 SSSTKSSLNDLDAA

-662 ATPVETN
+662 ATPVETS

-863 EDKHTIPQMFEEV
+863 EDKHAIPQMFEEV

>member
-234 VTVNNGIYQLKTGVG
+234 VTVNNGIYQLKTGV
-249 TLGSATPTL
+249 
-258 ASGVSDLNTGAQA
+258 
-271 LNKGVSDYTAGV
+271 SDYTSGV
-283 SQALAGANQ
+283 SQALVGANQ

-300 NAGVKSLGE
+300 NAGVKALGE

-318 QQVVDGVKKLQQNLE
+318 QQVVDGVKKLQENLE
-333 ASKQKMVASQDSLT
+333 TSKKTMAASQDSLT
-347 QLSKGK
+347 QLSDGK
-353 KSLDSYATLIKTLN
+353 TSLDNYATLIKTLN
-367 SNAAS
+367 AS
-372 LNNQGL
+372 GDAQKQGIASKLLTSGMSRAEIDAYGL
-378 TAYAEQLTKIAN
+378 T
-390 TLLLNGMTREQI
+390 
-402 DQCTIPN
+402 
-409 VFSLANYLP
+409 NYFP
-418 ASAYPNGIDS
+418 VDKYKDGVAS

-433 ATYTTGADTAINTL
+433 ATYTTGASTAINTL

-539 QIADNNTALTSGAT
+539 QIADNNTALTSG
-553 ALADGTSKL
+553 
-562 NSNVPE
+562 
-568 LTKGITALTSGVD
+568 VD
-581 QLATGTSTLVSNN
+581 QLTSGTSTLVSNN

-612 DGASKLAAGS
+612 GGASKLAAGS

-644 SGAEESQID
+644 SGAEESKID

-662 ATPVETN
+662 ATPVETS

-743 INGFEPVNLGLTYL
+743 INGFEPVNLDLTYL

-830 MTAPSISVEI
+830 MTAPSISFEI

>member
-168 TSIGTMSDGFA
+168 SSIGTMSDGFA

-219 TNTLTKGLKDYTNGV
+219 TNTLTQGLKSYTDGV
-234 VTVNNGIYQLKTGVG
+234 VTVNNGIYQLKNGVG

-258 ASGVSDLNTGAQA
+258 AKGIGDLNTGAQS
-271 LNKGVSDYTAGV
+271 LSKGVSDYTAGV

-292 LVENNTEL
+292 LVANNTTL
-300 NAGVKSLGE
+300 NEGVSTLGKGVQSL
-309 GAEKLVAGN
+309 AEGN
-318 QQVVDGVKKLQQNLE
+318 QQVVDGLTTVSASLQSNLSE
-333 ASKQKMVASQDSLT
+333 DNVNKIQKATSGNDSLV
-347 QLSKGK
+347 S
-353 KSLDSYATLIKTLN
+353 
-367 SNAAS
+367 
-372 LNNQGL
+372 
-378 TAYAEQLTKIAN
+378 AN
-390 TLLLNGMTREQI
+390 TLLNGMLLGDEQSK
-402 DQCTIPN
+402 
-409 VFSLANYLP
+409 SLGLKWLNRKL
-418 ASAYPNGIDS
+418 SEQE
-428 YMDSV
+428 
-433 ATYTTGADTAINTL
+433 ATMVGTAIGKTEQEKLVIIGTLEKYSYTEIVSEVASGNKEAISKL
-447 SSSTKSSLKDLDVA
+447 SSGLTELNAAV
-461 LNGGTLTDGTKVPTG
+461 NGGTLSDGTQTEG
-476 LVSGT
+476 LLKGSK
-481 QTVQAGLN
+481 TVQAGLN

-496 GGKYVT
+496 GGTYKTLKDNKVVEVT
-502 VDNDGNIKQVTVDSK
+502 IDSK
-517 DALVAGV
+517 DALVSGI
-524 QAYTAGVDSLQKGLT
+524 QTYTAGVTSLQEGLST
-539 QIADNNTALTSGAT
+539 IAGNNTTLTSGAS
-553 ALADGTSKL
+553 ALAKGTSQL
-562 NSNVPE
+562 NSNVPA
-568 LTKGITALTSGVD
+568 LTQGITALSSGVD
-581 QLATGTSTLVSNN
+581 QLANGTSTLVSNN
-594 ATLMNGA
+594 STLMNGA
-601 NQLSDGAGQIS
+601 NQLASGAGQIS
-612 DGASKLAAGS
+612 DGAGQLAAGS
-622 DTLGDGI
+622 DTLGEGI
-629 KSAADGVTTLNDALK
+629 ESAADGVNTLNDALK
-644 SGAEESQID
+644 SGAEESKID

-662 ATPVETN
+662 ATPVETS

-700 LMYPIRHGIKKAENA
+700 LMYPIRRGIKKAENA

-854 VVYFKYKNK
+854 VVYFKHKNK
-863 EDKHTIPQMFEEV
+863 EDKHVIPQMFEEV
-876 NSTKAE
+876 NSTKDE

>member
-84 HFVNSKEANKGLKD
+84 HFVNSKEANKGLKN

-234 VTVNNGIYQLKTGVG
+234 VTVNNGIYQLKTGV
-249 TLGSATPTL
+249 
-258 ASGVSDLNTGAQA
+258 
-271 LNKGVSDYTAGV
+271 SDYTAGV
-283 SQALAGANQ
+283 SQALVGANQ
-292 LVENNTEL
+292 LVENNTAL
-300 NAGVKSLGE
+300 NEGVKALGE

-318 QQVVDGVKKLQQNLE
+318 QQVVDGVKKLQENLE
-333 ASKQKMVASQDSLT
+333 TSKKTMAASQDSLT

-378 TAYAEQLTKIAN
+378 TAYADQLTKIAN

-402 DQCTIPN
+402 DQCTIPG

-447 SSSTKSSLKDLDVA
+447 SSSTKSSLNDLDAA

-539 QIADNNTALTSGAT
+539 QIAGNNTT
-553 ALADGTSKL
+553 
-562 NSNVPE
+562 
-568 LTKGITALTSGVD
+568 LTSGVD

-629 KSAADGVTTLNDALK
+629 KSAVDGVTTLNDALK
-644 SGAEESQID
+644 SGAEESKID

-662 ATPVETN
+662 ATPVETS

-687 MSVGLYVTCLAFA
+687 MSVGLYVACLAFA

-726 YTVSTLAAIVM
+726 YTVSTLAAIIM

>member
-46 DLPVAVVNKDKAV
+46 DLPVAVVNKDKVV

-84 HFVNSKEANKGLKD
+84 HFVNLKEANKGLKN

-168 TSIGTMSDGFA
+168 TSIGTMSNGFA

-258 ASGVSDLNTGAQA
+258 ASGISQLDSGTQA

-300 NAGVKSLGE
+300 NAGVKALGE

-347 QLSKGK
+347 QLSDGK
-353 KSLDSYATLIKTLN
+353 TSLDNYATLIKTLN
-367 SNAAS
+367 AS
-372 LNNQGL
+372 GDAQKQGIASKLLTSGMSRAEIDAYGL
-378 TAYAEQLTKIAN
+378 TNY
-390 TLLLNGMTREQI
+390 
-402 DQCTIPN
+402 
-409 VFSLANYLP
+409 FSVDKYKDGVA
-418 ASAYPNGIDS
+418 S

-433 ATYTTGADTAINTL
+433 ATYTTGASTAINTL
-447 SSSTKSSLKDLDVA
+447 SSSTKSSLNDLDAA

-629 KSAADGVTTLNDALK
+629 KSTADGVTTLNDALK
-644 SGAEESQID
+644 SGAEESKID

-662 ATPVETN
+662 ATPVETS